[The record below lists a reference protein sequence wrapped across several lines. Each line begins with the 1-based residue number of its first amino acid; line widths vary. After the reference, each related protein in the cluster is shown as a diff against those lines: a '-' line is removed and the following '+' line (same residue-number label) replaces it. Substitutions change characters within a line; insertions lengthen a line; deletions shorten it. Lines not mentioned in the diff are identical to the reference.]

1 MARGRKWQRKL
12 RMTVRKYRRRKP
24 PVSVRGREGKRQ
36 TQEYTPTQRRRFVQ
50 TSVCGGLFVLLVALK
65 LLLPG
70 HLAAFRADLSHWL
83 VKDADFAEAFSAVG
97 RAVGGAEDFAVSL
110 GEAYTAVF
118 GYEEA
123 TAVFGERLAA
133 QEREIVALPRE
144 DPPKVVREK
153 KNLGFACSSPLL
165 GEVTSTFGWREDPNG
180 GAEAFHY
187 GIDIAAENGTP
198 IACFADGTVGVV
210 GESTVWGNYFTVE
223 HDAGMTT
230 LYAHCESISVHSDEQ
245 VSAGQIV
252 ATVGKSGNAT
262 GPHLHFELRDGGD
275 YLDPMHY
282 VVG

>member
-36 TQEYTPTQRRRFVQ
+36 TQEYTPTQRRRLVQ

-70 HLAAFRADLSHWL
+70 HLAAFRADLSRWL

-252 ATVGKSGNAT
+252 ATVGESGNAT